1 MPFYEYECAAC
12 GHQLEAMQKFSD
24 APLRKCPSC
33 GKNKLKKLMSA
44 PAFRLVG
51 GGWYET
57 DFKGDKDKKR
67 NLAND
72 GDSAADK
79 PAEKPADKAAEKSTD
94 KAADKPADKAG
105 EKAAAKP
112 AAAAS
117 KAPVKRVK
125 KAAAKKRAR

>member
-24 APLRKCPSC
+24 APLRKCPEC

-57 DFKGDKDKKR
+57 EFKGDKDKKR
-67 NLAND
+67 NLAGESD
-72 GDSAADK
+72 KPADKAADK
-79 PAEKPADKAAEKSTD
+79 PAEKPAEKTADKPAEKAAEK
-94 KAADKPADKAG
+94 P
-105 EKAAAKP
+105 AAKP
-112 AAAAS
+112 VKTAAKS
-117 KAPVKRVK
+117 RK
-125 KAAAKKRAR
+125 KTPAKKRGR